1 MSAIVV
7 LIIAA
12 LAVVLAIG
20 LAYVP
25 LSLLVGHIA
34 RNVKAFIQRQRERRT
49 VNRETPDRRK
59 IVP

>member
-1 MSAIVV
+1 MSTILV

-25 LSLLVGHIA
+25 LSLLVGHMA
-34 RNVKAFIQRQRERRT
+34 RNIKAFIERQREERRA
-49 VNRETPDRRK
+49 VARATPDRRK
-59 IVP
+59 